1 MWHCLP
7 YFLYNEIP
15 VICVVFSPSSSKTI
29 SAVANTWGQHC
40 NALHFY
46 YSTFRLKSLK
56 GNLKKRGKDADS
68 ILIFNH
74 TTSQNKLLKEKVYVT
89 DVPEAKSEFALLCR
103 AFHNIKKMYIYSKQ
117 VKHKIPLQYVS
128 LIIHRFALCIII
140 YQLPKYGM

>member
-1 MWHCLP
+1 M
-7 YFLYNEIP
+7 LYLYAYYRLIIEQGN
-15 VICVVFSPSSSKTI
+15 V
-29 SAVANTWGQHC
+29 HC

-103 AFHNIKKMYIYSKQ
+103 AFHHLRKMYIYSKQ
-117 VKHKIPLQYVS
+117 VKHKILLQ
-128 LIIHRFALCIII
+128 ALFT
-140 YQLPKYGM
+140 YQT